1 MAGEKQDSV
10 WPLPV
15 FYFKVEIGSLGEIAF
30 KEVSGM
36 DAEAQVIE
44 YRHGNSPQV
53 FHNQDAG
60 HQEVQQCYFEK
71 RSFRSG

>member
-44 YRHGNSPQV
+44 YRHGNSPQ
-53 FHNQDAG
+53 FPQSRCRAS
-60 HQEVQQCYFEK
+60 
-71 RSFRSG
+71 RSTAMLL

>member
-44 YRHGNSPQV
+44 YRHGTV
-53 FHNQDAG
+53 
-60 HQEVQQCYFEK
+60 
-71 RSFRSG
+71 RSFLQSRCRASRNIAMSL

>member
-36 DAEAQVIE
+36 DAEAQGME
-44 YRHGNSPQV
+44 T
-53 FHNQDAG
+53 A
-60 HQEVQQCYFEK
+60 
-71 RSFRSG
+71 RSFPQSRCRASRSTAMLL

>member
-15 FYFKVEIGSLGEIAF
+15 FYFKVKIGSLGEIAF

-44 YRHGNSPQV
+44 YRHGNSPQ
-53 FHNQDAG
+53 FSTIKMAG
-60 HQEVQQCYFEK
+60 IKKYTTSYSTGLIPS
-71 RSFRSG
+71 R